1 MKYTRSLFLML
12 LMTWLSSGVYAQTNR
27 LYIPDITISLGGEAT
42 LSVYMDNSDEV
53 TAVDFMLEMPSG
65 ITIVPSTTELAER
78 AKTHQITA
86 RKMNNGKYRFV
97 LISDANTPIKDF
109 AGMLFSVKLNASD
122 DLVEGKSYPITF
134 SNAVMSLKSGENIL
148 EKAEGG
154 NIKTKN
160 LPNLHVVSI
169 DNSEPIAGSEMTVKW
184 KVRND
189 GIGSTEDIQW
199 KDYIWLVPDMSG
211 GTTFSGSKLLAS
223 VDNITALQPVESYEN
238 TINVKLEERIL
249 GNYDLVVTSDMYNL
263 SSIDFSPA
271 GGAVPYPY
279 EPETATYG
287 FLHGNSDQEGSL
299 IEEQNRY
306 WKDNFFYKQINIK
319 VPPLPDLQIPT
330 ITAEVLPNQDPCL
343 AAGARGAIKSEC
355 GYVYDENNELIY
367 SWEECYIPSPIS
379 YAKLRGSKAFY
390 SGKKILVTVNV
401 ANKGEEDTKNDF
413 NTVLYMSTSP
423 DLDAAPL
430 IPVDSK
436 TFKGSIKPGES
447 ATLSFAFYLP
457 YEWFGETYFYAYA
470 DVNDAV
476 YELANTQNNWGVS
489 NKYDVQL
496 CPGADFVPSN
506 LIVPSGFSIA
516 SDFNI
521 SYKVSNEGVGIPYSS
536 LWKDKIYI
544 SKKDTGIDDSAIL
557 LKEVSRSGHFE
568 SEALQPV
575 PGMVIIKPEEYHY
588 RGDSYSNTV
597 SITPPSMSSG
607 TYYIYVKI
615 DAEDK
620 VFEYDGETDNVI
632 CSEPVQVTVPDL
644 TVETVTT
651 SEESLI
657 TDNKVAVSWKLKNI
671 GSADIQNAMVT
682 DEIFVSKTANGQYPI
697 SLGTVTN
704 TVSIVAGGEKV
715 LRTNITIPRDNSLN
729 GTLYFFV
736 KTNTKNTLNE
746 SDTDNNVSKAITR
759 KFVYVED
766 PATVKV
772 NGTNLT
778 VTALQVASTAIPG
791 QEVSL
796 SYTIKNTGTLAID
809 KNVKQEVFISDWG
822 SFDSSAKA
830 LTVSGTIPDVSG
842 LQADK
847 TVTASVKFTIPNDM
861 KGGQKYIYVYI
872 NRDITLTEKKTDD
885 NCVKSPIYINGN
897 LPDYAISDLVVP
909 ATIMTSQKTDISW
922 ILSNIGDWETD
933 VATCEVYLSPDANYS
948 QYDKQLVTV
957 RSEKLPIQGT
967 QKMKATIMLDDK
979 EAGNFYLI
987 VKTSGNNEESSI
999 DNNMAV
1005 AAFVSKQSP
1014 LPDLVI
1020 SDLKVDEVLRPGTKV
1035 TLTANVKNVGN
1046 DVTHKDRWNDAFF
1059 LSSDFSLNTEKAMNV
1074 GSKMHVGNLEID
1086 GSYNISATINIPTG
1100 IHGSYFIY
1108 VKTDG
1113 LDALTEKGKDNNVTR
1128 IRVYVE
1134 NDSDKPSDLVVKQ
1147 IAAPT
1152 KVTAGAPFT
1161 FAYTLINNGQFPA
1174 TGNLREVI
1182 YLSKDLQWDENDP
1195 MVGVV
1200 TSTID
1205 LPAGNEEVREVTGR
1219 ITNIVEGN
1227 YYLIVRTNSTHTIA
1241 ESNYNN
1247 NMMVSKTETA
1257 INYANISL
1265 GSTATVKTSGY
1276 YKLPVNNTLIGKTV
1290 GLNLSHGSDVPAGLY
1305 VAYEKVPSTAR
1316 YDHSSSV
1323 IDVTEQ
1329 EVLIPD
1335 VKEGNYYILAQDN
1348 SATDL
1353 NLHEF
1358 VLNSNGAITGTSME
1372 LAAKEVLFGASSL
1385 SIREGG
1391 TDGWLTTEIHGALLD
1406 SIMDFR
1412 LVREGMAIPVEAV
1425 SFHDQTYSH
1434 VTFNLHDAD
1443 TGSYDVMSELPDGS
1457 QATLPDGF
1465 RVIPG
1470 QSVNLGVKLDLP
1482 ISATSGSYVPF
1493 SIAYANGGNTD
1504 VAIKELLVVTDNNV
1518 IATSIEGL
1526 KENKRELHIVP
1537 NFGQDNRGY
1546 VNIPP
1551 GSHEVINCFL
1561 KMSGT
1566 SNVVVYIVK

>member
-1 MKYTRSLFLML
+1 MKYTRSFFLML
-12 LMTWLSSGVYAQTNR
+12 LMAWLSSEVYAQTNR

-42 LSVYMDNSDEV
+42 LSVFMDNSDEV
-53 TAVDFMLEMPSG
+53 TAVDFMLEIPSG
-65 ITIVPSTTELAER
+65 ITIIPSTAELAER
-78 AKTHQITA
+78 AKSHQITA

-97 LISDANTPIKDF
+97 LISDTNTPIKDL
-109 AGMLFSVKLNASD
+109 AGILFSVQLNASD
-122 DLVEGKSYPITF
+122 NLTDGKSYPITF

-154 NIKTKN
+154 NITTKN
-160 LPNLHVVSI
+160 LPNLHVISI

-189 GIGSTEDIQW
+189 GLGSTEDIQW
-199 KDYIWLVPDMSG
+199 KDYIWLVPDVSG
-211 GTTFSGSKLLAS
+211 GTSFSGSKLLAS
-223 VDNITALQPVESYEN
+223 VDNITALQPGELYEN

-263 SSIDFSPA
+263 SSIDFSPT
-271 GGAVPYPY
+271 GGVVPYPY

-287 FLHGNSDQEGSL
+287 FLHGYSNEQGSL

-319 VPPLPDLQIPT
+319 VPPLADLQIPT
-330 ITAEVLPNQDPCL
+330 ITAEVLPNQEPCL
-343 AAGARGAIKSEC
+343 AAAARGVGQSNC
-355 GYVYDENNELIY
+355 GYLYDDDGNLIY

-379 YAKLRGSKAFY
+379 NARLRGAKAFY

-401 ANKGEEDTKNDF
+401 ANKGDEDTKNDF
-413 NTVLYMSTSP
+413 NTILYMSTSP
-423 DLDAAPL
+423 DPDAAPL
-430 IPVDSK
+430 IPVDLK
-436 TFKGSIKPGES
+436 TYKGNIKPGES
-447 ATLSFAFYLP
+447 ATLTFAFYLP
-457 YEWFGETYFYAYA
+457 YEWFGDTYFYAYA
-470 DVNDAV
+470 DVEDAV

-516 SDFNI
+516 SDFSL
-521 SYKVSNEGVGIPYSS
+521 SYKVSNEGEGIPYWSQ
-536 LWKDKIYI
+536 WKDFIYI
-544 SKKDTGIDDSAIL
+544 SKKNTGIDDSAIL
-557 LKEVSRSGHFE
+557 LKEVPRSGHFE
-568 SEALQPV
+568 TSLIT
-575 PGMVIIKPEEYHY
+575 PGPVIIKPEEFHY
-588 RGDSYSNTV
+588 KGDSYSNTV
-597 SITPPSMSSG
+597 SITPPSMTSG

-620 VFEYDGETDNVI
+620 VFEYDGETNNII
-632 CSEPVQVTVPDL
+632 CSGPVQVTVPDL
-644 TVETVTT
+644 TVGTVTT

-671 GSADIQNAMVT
+671 GSADIQNATVT
-682 DEIFVSKTANGQYPI
+682 DEIFVSKTANGRNPI

-704 TVSIVAGGEKV
+704 SVSIVAGSEKV
-715 LRTNITIPRDNSLN
+715 LRTNITIPRNNSLS

-736 KTNTKNTLNE
+736 RTNTENTLVE
-746 SDTDNNVSKAITR
+746 SNTGNNTSTAITK

-778 VTALQVASTAIPG
+778 VTALKVASTAIPG
-791 QEVSL
+791 QDVSL
-796 SYTIKNTGTLAID
+796 SYTIKNTGTLAIE
-809 KNVKQEVFISDWG
+809 KNVKQEVFISDW
-822 SFDSSAKA
+822 STFDSSAKA

-847 TVTASVKFTIPNDM
+847 TATASVKFTVPNNM
-861 KGGQKYIYVYI
+861 KGGEKYIYVFI
-872 NRDITLTEKKTDD
+872 NRDITFAEKKTDD

-909 ATIMTSQKTDISW
+909 TTIMTSQNTDISW
-922 ILSNIGDWETD
+922 TLSNLGDWEADAT
-933 VATCEVYLSPDANYS
+933 TCEVYLSTDANYN
-948 QYDKQLVTV
+948 QYGKQLATV
-957 RSEKLPIQGT
+957 RTEKLPIQGT
-967 QKMKATIMLDDK
+967 HKMKASIMLDDR
-979 EAGNFYLI
+979 ETGNFYLI
-987 VKTSGNNEESSI
+987 VKTNGNNEESSI

-1035 TLTANVKNVGN
+1035 TVTANVKNVGN

-1074 GSKMHVGNLEID
+1074 GSKMHVGNLETD
-1086 GSYNISATINIPTG
+1086 GSYHISATINIPTG
-1100 IHGSYFIY
+1100 IHGSYFLY
-1108 VKTDG
+1108 AKTDG
-1113 LDALTEKGKDNNVTR
+1113 SDALTEKGKDNNVTR

-1152 KVTAGAPFT
+1152 KITAGAPFT
-1161 FAYTLINNGQFPA
+1161 FAYSLINNGQFPA

-1182 YLSKDLQWDENDP
+1182 YLSKDQQWDENDP

-1241 ESNYNN
+1241 ENNYNN
-1247 NMMVSKTETA
+1247 NMMVSNTA
-1257 INYANISL
+1257 TTINFANISL
-1265 GSTATVKTSGY
+1265 GSSATVNSSGY

-1305 VAYEKVPSTAR
+1305 VAYEKVPSTAQ
-1316 YDHSSSV
+1316 YDRSSSV
-1323 IDVTEQ
+1323 IDVREQ

-1353 NLHEF
+1353 NLNEF
-1358 VLNSNGAITGTSME
+1358 VLNANETMTGTSME
-1372 LAAKEVLFGASSL
+1372 LSAKEVLFGASSL

-1412 LVREGMAIPVEAV
+1412 LMREGRAIPVEAV
-1425 SFHDQTYSH
+1425 TFHDQTHSH
-1434 VTFNLHDAD
+1434 ITFNLHDAE
-1443 TGSYDVMSELPDGS
+1443 TGSYDVISELPDGS

-1465 RVIPG
+1465 RVLPG
-1470 QSVNLGVKLDLP
+1470 QSVNLRLKMDLP
-1482 ISATSGSYVPF
+1482 STATMGSQVPF
-1493 SIAYANGGNTD
+1493 YIAYSNGGNTD
-1504 VAIKELLVVTDNNV
+1504 IAIKELLVVTDNGV
-1518 IATSIEGL
+1518 LSTTIEGL
-1526 KENKRELHIVP
+1526 KESKKEMHIVP

-1551 GSHEVINCFL
+1551 GTHEVINCFINIIR
-1561 KMSGT
+1561 T
-1566 SNVVVYIVK
+1566 CNVVVYIVK